1 MSLLLSFNLAT
12 ITIAWCVHLNLR
24 SLSTFHK
31 VLHLYLHSY
40 FSHLLNRHTV
50 ARTTIHGIVEINNS
64 FRFFTPYWFYPALI
78 HCTLEVIIVVMHCLD
93 ALFATPAIQCCNTII
108 GEFFLLQSLLLR
120 ASFGSQKYTCI
131 LVYVLKTPS
140 AYERCCHGQSSPL
153 EKWVLSVALSF
164 QRLEHHCAGQCA
176 NMKYHA
182 QPIYFTLF

>member
-1 MSLLLSFNLAT
+1 
-12 ITIAWCVHLNLR
+12 
-24 SLSTFHK
+24 
-31 VLHLYLHSY
+31 
-40 FSHLLNRHTV
+40 
-50 ARTTIHGIVEINNS
+50 
-64 FRFFTPYWFYPALI
+64 
-78 HCTLEVIIVVMHCLD
+78 MHCLD

-131 LVYVLKTPS
+131 LVYVLKTLS

-182 QPIYFTLF
+182 QPIYFTLFYKVCMRYVDKQHGHHCDDLGLWFLIGWGLTLLLI